1 MGYQLIPF
9 IVFVVLIIRTGYR
22 YGLKIPVVFT
32 ALLVLGGYT
41 LPEMLGPY
49 RYPLFVC
56 MLAIVLALIDRFKSV
71 RWNVM

>member
-1 MGYQLIPF
+1 MGYQLVPF
-9 IVFVVLIIRTGYR
+9 IVFVVLIIRTGFR
-22 YGLKIPVVFT
+22 YGLRIPLVFI
-32 ALLVLGGYT
+32 ALLVLGHYT

>member
-1 MGYQLIPF
+1 MGYQLVPF
-9 IVFVVLIIRTGYR
+9 IVFVVLIIRTGFR
-22 YGLKIPVVFT
+22 YGLKIPVVFI
-32 ALLVLGGYT
+32 ALLVLGRYT